1 MYEFGVYNIITNER
15 KILFG
20 YNATNALKR
29 AELNTEEWQVEYADY
44 ID

>member
-20 YNATNALKR
+20 DKSTFALKR

>member
-15 KILFG
+15 KTLFG
-20 YNATNALKR
+20 YNATNAFKR
-29 AELNTEEWQVEYADY
+29 GDLNTEEWQVEYADY